1 MSFVMTNSVLRPKTL
16 HGSQSRRAFTLVE
29 LLVVIAIIGVL
40 SSILL
45 PALARSRERAR
56 GIVCLNNAKQLMLG
70 WMNYADDHG
79 GRLAYNLGAGSTNS
93 FLGPDPMS
101 LNWANNV
108 LNWDLSSDNTN
119 AAKLTASGLGPYL
132 SGTANAYRC
141 PSDHVLSTVQQ
152 SAGWTERVR
161 SYSMNAM
168 VGDAGSFSQTGQN
181 VNNPDYIQFFQLT
194 SIPRPENV
202 FVFLDE
208 HPDSIDDGY
217 FLNQSESYQWHD
229 LPASYHDGSASFS
242 FADGHSEKH
251 RWRAATTRPAAR
263 PGAAGLPIQLPKTPS
278 DLKNEFA
285 DFNWLISKM
294 SIERNPQEYH
304 Y

>member
-1 MSFVMTNSVLRPKTL
+1 MSLAITNSVLRPQAL
-16 HGSQSRRAFTLVE
+16 HGSQSRGGFTLIE

-45 PALARSRERAR
+45 PALSRSRERAR

-79 GRLAYNLGAGSTNS
+79 GRLAYNLGAGSTNAM
-93 FLGPDPMS
+93 LGPDPMS

-108 LNWDLSSDNTN
+108 LNWDLNPDNTN

-141 PSDHVLSTVQQ
+141 PSDHVVSTLQQ
-152 SAGWTERVR
+152 EAGWSDRVR

-168 VGDAGSFSQTGQN
+168 VGDAGGFSQSGLN
-181 VNNPDYIQFFQLT
+181 VNNPDYVQFFALT

-251 RWRAATTRPAAR
+251 RWRALTTRPQAR
-263 PGAAGLPIQLPKTPS
+263 PGAAALPIQLPRTSS

-285 DFNWLISKM
+285 DFYWVISKM
-294 SIERNPQEYH
+294 SVERNPQEYH

>member
-1 MSFVMTNSVLRPKTL
+1 
-16 HGSQSRRAFTLVE
+16 
-29 LLVVIAIIGVL
+29 
-40 SSILL
+40 
-45 PALARSRERAR
+45 
-56 GIVCLNNAKQLMLG
+56 
-70 WMNYADDHG
+70 
-79 GRLAYNLGAGSTNS
+79 
-93 FLGPDPMS
+93 
-101 LNWANNV
+101 
-108 LNWDLSSDNTN
+108 
-119 AAKLTASGLGPYL
+119 
-132 SGTANAYRC
+132 
-141 PSDHVLSTVQQ
+141 
-152 SAGWTERVR
+152 
-161 SYSMNAM
+161 
-168 VGDAGSFSQTGQN
+168 
-181 VNNPDYIQFFQLT
+181 
-194 SIPRPENV
+194 V

-217 FLNQSESYQWHD
+217 FLNQSESDQWHD